1 MGCVSLKFEHRY
13 SVWLSKHRSLLLILP
28 KYNSKFILL
37 CFVAQMREREQK
49 LYNDTKRYSTW
60 VLMTAVSKIT
70 PPTHH
75 RIGLLNS
82 MPPPQARSDS
92 LSPHTCLKMLFIAM
106 ARGLRLQNLDSGFRR
121 QKHFFG
127 SQLQLYNLILLFQ
140 RALHCNVE
148 FSGAGEG
155 ASNFSLCI
163 PLQEARGD
171 WKIRI

>member
-1 MGCVSLKFEHRY
+1 MSHWSLNTATLCGWATT
-13 SVWLSKHRSLLLILP
+13 SPLLLILP
-28 KYNSKFILL
+28 KYKSKSILL

-49 LYNDTKRYSTW
+49 LYNDTKSYSTW

-70 PPTHH
+70 PPTRH

-82 MPPPQARSDS
+82 VPPPQAWSDS
-92 LSPHTCLKMLFIAM
+92 LSPHTCLNLLFIAT

-148 FSGAGEG
+148 FRGAGEG
-155 ASNFSLCI
+155 ASNFSLYV
-163 PLQEARGD
+163 PLQKARGD